1 MAKRSRAW
9 KKIFDTYG
17 IHEHD
22 FNSVPFFITAAQIK
36 DACKYFKKTSDK
48 EVRILCKQ
56 DTREDRPQVFI
67 DRKLFLLPIK
77 NGEYAIIKGA
87 KSKGEGYVD
96 IPDLSNKPLQT
107 YKSSFKF
114 KLQTIG
120 VGNSE
125 MQHLDKAFAHSLIRH
140 FIKDNSL
147 TLTIRGRKFTQEFSF
162 KVGRFKL
169 NVKGV
174 QTEVDGGY
182 EGKKKVVLVEAK
194 NSSSSNTIIRQL
206 YYPFRQWQEHTT
218 KPVST
223 VFFQRTEADGQ
234 EEFHLWEFAFR
245 DKHDYNSIY
254 HKRSAR
260 YKII

>member
-1 MAKRSRAW
+1 MAKGSESW
-9 KKIFDTYG
+9 NKIFDTYA
-17 IHEHD
+17 IDLHD
-22 FNSVPFFITAAQIK
+22 FGSSPFSITADQIK
-36 DACKYFKKTSDK
+36 AACQNFQKTSER

-56 DTREDRPQVFI
+56 DTREDRPQIFQ
-67 DRKLFLLPIK
+67 DRGLFLLPTK
-77 NGEYAIIKGA
+77 NGEYAII
-87 KSKGEGYVD
+87 KGEGYVD
-96 IPDLSNKPLQT
+96 IPDLSGEPLQT
-107 YKSSFKF
+107 YQSSFEF
-114 KLQTIG
+114 ELETAG

-125 MQHLDKAFAHSLIRH
+125 MQHLDKAFAYSLIRH
-140 FIKDNSL
+140 FIGDASL

-162 KVGRFKL
+162 KVGKL
-169 NVKGV
+169 PLTVKGV

-182 EGKKKVVLVEAK
+182 EGKDQVVLIEAK

-223 VFFQRTEADGQ
+223 VFFQRTEAGGQ

>member
-1 MAKRSRAW
+1 MAKGSESW
-9 KKIFDTYG
+9 NKIFETCKIG
-17 IHEHD
+17 RHD
-22 FNSVPFFITAAQIK
+22 FDSPPFDPFTITADQIK
-36 DACKYFKKTSDK
+36 AACQNFKETSEK
-48 EVRILCKQ
+48 EPRILCKH
-56 DTREDRPQVFI
+56 DTREDRPQIFQ
-67 DRKLFLLPIK
+67 DRGLFLLPTK
-77 NGEYAIIKGA
+77 NGEYAII
-87 KSKGEGYVD
+87 KGEGYVD
-96 IPDLSNKPLQT
+96 IPDLSCEPLQT
-107 YKSSFKF
+107 YPSSFEF
-114 KLQTIG
+114 ELETVG

-140 FIKDNSL
+140 FIGDDSL
-147 TLTIRGRKFTQEFSF
+147 TLTIRGRKRTPKFSF
-162 KVGRFKL
+162 KVGKFSLTAKS
-169 NVKGV
+169 V

-182 EGKKKVVLVEAK
+182 EGKDQVVLIEAK

-223 VFFQRTEADGQ
+223 VFFQRTEAGGQ